1 MNHKKN
7 LHAEN
12 LQNCKYPNEM
22 DMGVGL
28 NIAMFL
34 KQIKVMMLCRVK

>member
-7 LHAEN
+7 LYAEK